1 MAQHGDSPE
10 EVTPASYARFL
21 VESPLVRVEAEA
33 VADPAAPE
41 CGYGSFHQQ
50 YRLGGEIKGCRS

>member
-33 VADPAAPE
+33 DPAAPE